1 MTGIVFLLAPAF
13 AMTIVL
19 ICLTQPANGIY
30 LGFFLSSILL
40 APNLPVIGTKFAAP
54 DIPLLLTVAMI
65 PIIQASYS
73 SDKAALGSRER
84 TVLWIGF
91 AFLYWGSLSLAYN
104 DLFGRLDLLNSVV
117 ELANY
122 GYGFCILVAMVLL
135 INDWDKWNRCVIAWL
150 LGVALV
156 SAVSALAALGL
167 APEWVHHGAGGNRI
181 AATFRTVNQLH
192 GYVAPTVPVLALI
205 ALHNNL
211 RPFSRPLACIL
222 LVGAL
227 IALVLTGSRMAIF
240 LAGISCVFVLLSAIA
255 TLKRHPWLFIMIVV
269 SVVGLATAGT
279 YVVDLV
285 LTYGTEVLPPGLKSV
300 GRIVNGLFGVQDFD
314 ELAGPRG
321 EQMGIVYENWWRQI
335 VLGVGPGNFA
345 FAYDHRHEIH
355 NSFIGVFVEQG
366 VPGLLLLASFV
377 GITLYY
383 GYQLSFGPRDQTR
396 LMQSVV
402 IAFFIVNV
410 YGLFS
415 FGIRQ
420 RIFWL
425 AAGLVVCGIRIA
437 SQERALRR
445 ATMSRTILPTL
456 KDTATVQTTRP

>member
-1 MTGIVFLLAPAF
+1 MTGIVLLLVPAF
-13 AMTIVL
+13 AIIVVL
-19 ICLTQPANGIY
+19 LCLSRPANGIY

-40 APNLPVIGTKFAAP
+40 APSLPVVGTKFAAP

-65 PIIQASYS
+65 PIIRTTYS
-73 SDKAALGSRER
+73 NDVVRLGPRE
-84 TVLWIGF
+84 TTILWVGF
-91 AFLYWGSLSLAYN
+91 VFLYWGSLSLAYN
-104 DLFGRLDLLNSVV
+104 DLFDRLDLINSVV

-122 GYGFCILVAMVLL
+122 SYGFCILVAMIFLV
-135 INDWDKWNRCVIAWL
+135 NDWDKWNRCVIAWL

-156 SAVSALAALGL
+156 SAVSTLAALGL

-181 AATFRTVNQLH
+181 ASTFRTVNQLH

-205 ALHNNL
+205 ALRKNL
-211 RPFSRPLACIL
+211 HPFSRPLACAL

-227 IALVLTGSRMAIF
+227 VALVLTGSRMAIF
-240 LAGISCVFVLLSAIA
+240 LAGISCIFVLVSAVSI
-255 TLKRHPWLFIMIVV
+255 LKKHPWVFLTIVV
-269 SVVGLATAGT
+269 AVVGLAAAGA

-285 LTYGTEVLPPGLKSV
+285 LTYGTEVLPPGLKSI
-300 GRIVNGLFGVQDFD
+300 GRIVNGLFGAQDFD

-321 EQMGIVYENWWRQI
+321 EQMGIVYENWWRQL
-335 VLGVGPGNFA
+335 VLGVGPGNFS
-345 FAYDHRHEIH
+345 FAYNHRHEIH
-355 NSFIGVFVEQG
+355 NSLLGVFVEQG
-366 VPGLLLLASFV
+366 VPGVLLLASFV
-377 GITLYY
+377 SIILYY
-383 GYQLSFGPRDQTR
+383 GYQLSVGSSAQAR

-402 IAFFIVNV
+402 IAFFVVNV

-437 SQERALRR
+437 SRERMLHR
-445 ATMSRTILPTL
+445 ATMDRGNLPTV
-456 KDTATVQTTRP
+456 KDTATVQTT